1 MGESLASASGAGNR
15 SLEASEGAET
25 SREGP
30 SADTIAASP
39 MINAAEEDEGGGLDE
54 AVPAG
59 SQALASSPAL
69 AATALDGSG
78 AASVPP
84 PPQSERTE
92 EELAADP
99 MLGKVLSGLYKVER
113 LLGEGG
119 MGAVYVALH
128 IHLNKQFAVK
138 VLSDRIA
145 KNKDAIERLRQEAV
159 LASSIEHDNIVEVVN
174 FDATSDGSV
183 FIVMELLKG
192 QSLGDLVNEGPL
204 ALERALPI
212 VVQIAR
218 ALHAAHGKG
227 IVHRDLKPENIFIID
242 RRGMDFAK
250 VLDFGISKIK
260 SAEAEEVRM
269 TKTGQLV
276 GTPLYM
282 SPEQAQGEADVDRRA
297 DIYALGAIMY
307 EILTGVPPFE
317 GGNYFQ
323 LLWKHGNEAPLPPRE
338 RNPGASIPEA
348 VEAVILK
355 ALAKGRDERFQS
367 MLELEE
373 ALVLAAPWLDV
384 PHGHHTPTFPSL
396 PPGRGSM
403 PDTLPRSRA
412 PLLAVGTVAVLALGA
427 ALFFGLRQ
435 PAQRAT
441 DAATQVTVDAG
452 VAGHATPQRAAG
464 VVVAG
469 PSTTHEADA
478 GPAVPTGAALPETVA
493 MTVRSTPAG
502 AAVFLDDTQIGV
514 TPFTAQL
521 PAEAPLRLRFSLQGH
536 APARLLVTPEE
547 GGAVEA
553 RLRRRDQG
561 SSSLPIKQ
569 VF

>member
-227 IVHRDLKPENIFIID
+227 IVHRDLKPENIFITD

-282 SPEQAQGEADVDRRA
+282 SPEQAKGEADVDRRA

-384 PHGHHTPTFPSL
+384 PHGHTPTFPSL

-435 PAQRAT
+435 PAQGAT

-452 VAGHATPQRAAG
+452 VAGHATPQPAAG

-469 PSTTHEADA
+469 PPTTHEADA

>member
-1 MGESLASASGAGNR
+1 
-15 SLEASEGAET
+15 
-25 SREGP
+25 
-30 SADTIAASP
+30 

-227 IVHRDLKPENIFIID
+227 IVHRDLKPENIFITD

-282 SPEQAQGEADVDRRA
+282 SPEQAKGEADVDRRA

-435 PAQRAT
+435 PAQGAT

-452 VAGHATPQRAAG
+452 VAGHATPQPAAG

-469 PSTTHEADA
+469 PPTTHEADA

>member
-1 MGESLASASGAGNR
+1 
-15 SLEASEGAET
+15 
-25 SREGP
+25 
-30 SADTIAASP
+30 

-59 SQALASSPAL
+59 SRALASSPAL

-227 IVHRDLKPENIFIID
+227 IVHRDLKPENIFITD

-282 SPEQAQGEADVDRRA
+282 SPEQAKGEADVDRRA

-469 PSTTHEADA
+469 PPTTRETDA
-478 GPAVPTGAALPETVA
+478 GPAVPSGAALPATVA